1 MEEDF
6 GRGPWLTMKSTLG
19 LDERDPTCFL
29 CTYSIIMV
37 LRKVRVLD
45 AETQRK
51 GHFYISPQPSL
62 LHLRQGALCLLPPT
76 LGLSLSSSMKIPLGC
91 IFHSPT
97 FSLPSTVSGTGEVGY
112 GHVSIHL
119 SPEWGRVSTLLP
131 LELPLGQKSCQTHVS
146 AYANVLL
153 PVVCVVEI
161 YINIYT

>member
-51 GHFYISPQPSL
+51 GRFYISPQPSL
-62 LHLRQGALCLLPPT
+62 LHLSKGALCLLPPT
-76 LGLSLSSSMKIPLGC
+76 LGLSLNSSIYHWVVSST
-91 IFHSPT
+91 H
-97 FSLPSTVSGTGEVGY
+97 LPVHCHPQYQAQAEVGY

-131 LELPLGQKSCQTHVS
+131 SELPKGQKSHADSC
-146 AYANVLL
+146 
-153 PVVCVVEI
+153 
-161 YINIYT
+161 